1 MPATTKPDSTERD
14 REALDL
20 RVKGRSFSAI
30 ARTLEFPRAV
40 DANEAFNRAL
50 RRCPD
55 KERKT
60 IVTREL
66 ERLDALAS
74 AEHPDGDDKAA
85 QRERAIK
92 GLRDRLLRD

>member
-1 MPATTKPDSTERD
+1 VTATKPDSLERD

-20 RVKGRSFSAI
+20 RVKGKSFSSI
-30 ARTLEFPRAV
+30 ARSLEFPRAV

-60 IVTREL
+60 IVAREL
-66 ERLDALAS
+66 ERLDALAN
-74 AEHPDGDDKAA
+74 ADRPDSDDKGE
-85 QRERAIK
+85 QRARAIK

>member
-1 MPATTKPDSTERD
+1 VTATKPDSLERD

-20 RVKGRSFSAI
+20 RVKGKSFSSI
-30 ARTLEFPRAV
+30 ARSLEFPRAV

-60 IVTREL
+60 IVAREL
-66 ERLDALAS
+66 ERLDALAN
-74 AEHPDGDDKAA
+74 ADRPDGDDKGE
-85 QRERAIK
+85 QRARAIK

>member
-1 MPATTKPDSTERD
+1 MSDTADSAARD
-14 REALDL
+14 RKALDL
-20 RVKGRSFSAI
+20 RMDGRSFSRI
-30 ARTLEFPRAV
+30 AKELDFRRAV

-55 KERKT
+55 DEREQVKA
-60 IVTREL
+60 REL

-74 AEHPDGDDKAA
+74 AERPDDDKKAA

>member
-1 MPATTKPDSTERD
+1 VTATKPDTLERD

-20 RVKGRSFSAI
+20 RIKGKSFSFI
-30 ARTLEFPRAV
+30 ARSLEFPRAV

-60 IVTREL
+60 IVAREL
-66 ERLDALAS
+66 ERLDALAN
-74 AEHPDGDDKAA
+74 ADHPDDDKSE
-85 QRERAIK
+85 QRARAIK